1 MPDRIYMR
9 CARMSFAASVRTI
22 AADYCK
28 SEKSISTLS
37 LITSDSP
44 ELFFDVFD
52 LITFTPE
59 LLDLLL
65 DLLLDVL
72 LLSLLDAL
80 LPVVLDVLLLTL
92 VLLEALLP
100 TLLDVLLLT
109 LVLLEALLPSRL
121 DVLLLSELPADFE
134 AVLFLPESDFVSA
147 FATVVASTP
156 EASALVSAT
165 VAFSVAAAADFP
177 AAVFSA

>member
-52 LITFTPE
+52 LITLTPE

-72 LLSLLDAL
+72 LEVLLL
-80 LPVVLDVLLLTL
+80 TLLDVLLLTL
-92 VLLEALLP
+92 LDVLLL
-100 TLLDVLLLT
+100 TFFDVLLDVLLLT
-109 LVLLEALLPSRL
+109 LVLLEALLL
-121 DVLLLSELPADFE
+121 TLLLVLSELPADFE

-165 VAFSVAAAADFP
+165 VASSVADTADFSAADF
-177 AAVFSA
+177 SA